1 MSKILYEVPAPEI
14 SDRVYK
20 IERVSNV
27 MLKKDMS
34 TQVPKHVVDLKTIT
48 RDSNKSNLIQ
58 GTLIS
63 QTRPPLKKQLS
74 IIDERKKVILD
85 DLNTNFLNLELS
97 PIEEYPVKISRAADI
112 TQEVR
117 ERKRLLEKINQSNN
131 NDKLIIE
138 NENNIQARPKTFT
151 IQTLD
156 ESFEK
161 KTGTN
166 IENKIEPNNNH
177 VEKETDFKINNTD
190 SENIKPIEKETKTIA
205 TTQKKSYQIFKVHGL
220 LLLCMLLLALF
231 LIIAQ
236 ALLFSLSFSSS
247 CE

>member
-27 MLKKDMS
+27 TLKKDMS
-34 TQVPKHVVDLKTIT
+34 TQVPKHVVDLRTIT

-58 GTLIS
+58 GKLIS
-63 QTRPPLKKQLS
+63 QARPPLKKQLS
-74 IIDERKKVILD
+74 VVDERKKVILD
-85 DLNTNFLNLELS
+85 DLNTNFLNLDLS
-97 PIEEYPVKISRAADI
+97 PIEEYPVKISRTGDN

-117 ERKRLLEKINQSNN
+117 ERKRLLEKINQRNN

-138 NENNIQARPKTFT
+138 NENNIPARPKTFT
-151 IQTLD
+151 IQNVD

-161 KTGTN
+161 KTETN
-166 IENKIEPNNNH
+166 YNH
-177 VEKETDFKINNTD
+177 VEKETDFKIINTD
-190 SENIKPIEKETKTIA
+190 TENIKTIEKETKTIA
-205 TTQKKSYQIFKVHGL
+205 TTQKKSSQNFKFYGL
-220 LLLCMLLLALF
+220 LLLCITLIALF

-247 CE
+247 C

>member
-27 MLKKDMS
+27 TLKKDMS
-34 TQVPKHVVDLKTIT
+34 TQVPKHVVDLRTIT

-58 GTLIS
+58 GKLIS
-63 QTRPPLKKQLS
+63 QARPPLKKQLS
-74 IIDERKKVILD
+74 VVDERKKVILD
-85 DLNTNFLNLELS
+85 DLNTNFLNLDLS
-97 PIEEYPVKISRAADI
+97 PIEEYPVKISRTGDN

-117 ERKRLLEKINQSNN
+117 ERKRLLEKINQRNN

-138 NENNIQARPKTFT
+138 NENNIPARPKTFT
-151 IQTLD
+151 IQNVD

-161 KTGTN
+161 KTETN
-166 IENKIEPNNNH
+166 VKNKIEPNYNH
-177 VEKETDFKINNTD
+177 VEKETDFKIINTET
-190 SENIKPIEKETKTIA
+190 ENIKTIEKETKTIA
-205 TTQKKSYQIFKVHGL
+205 TTQKKSSQIFKFYGL
-220 LLLCMLLLALF
+220 LLLCITLIALF

-247 CE
+247 C